1 MPEFPPDQ
9 VTPFVFSDPTGK
21 RWPRLRLILL
31 IGGVLFFLATVLFV
45 QTLFV
50 TPQMNVPFSLRQLKG
65 QLKALQKENP
75 AGQLS
80 ASSLLWQKFGAARQ
94 AAKKLAGTAA
104 AAPPKRLLGKKP
116 PDNEVRLAFYVNGD
130 PYSYASLQEH
140 TAQITHV
147 CPEWMTVVNG
157 LGDLQIDADTR
168 VSKLAANKG
177 ITLMPLL
184 TNLVGDTWQPEAI
197 ENLAHGPAQRQDRF
211 IERVLSVLRSAKA
224 SGVVVDWQQIDPAY
238 KKDITRF
245 IDKFAEALH
254 DDNKELWLCV
264 QPGQDLDYI
273 DFDALGDNVDHFVA
287 MLFDETSDTDPPGP
301 LASRSWFEGWV
312 RALLEGSDTKQWIIA
327 IGSYGY
333 DWTIGGKKAELI
345 SFSEAMSRANDA
357 EIKSVEVNG
366 PSYSPYFYFQDE
378 DKEHAVWFLD
388 AVTFLNQVREV
399 RDQKAGG
406 FALYRLGSEDPAIW
420 DALAVAR
427 DFKFA
432 VENPSSGGLDN
443 QTRQSLE
450 LIKSTDTIADVGD
463 GEIVTVDENRT
474 DGMRKLA
481 VDTDGYLTAKYT
493 KFAEFPTLYH
503 QGAGGEHQVAITFD
517 DGPDPRWTPQ
527 ILDILKAANVKAA
540 FFLVGVNAER
550 YPGLVRRIVNEGHE
564 IGNHTYYHPNL
575 ALCWPEHIRLELNAT
590 QLLLETITGRAT
602 TLFRPPYAADT
613 GPTQLSELA
622 PLKIA
627 EDLNYLVVLENIDPQ
642 DWAKPGADIILR
654 RIKQQRHDGSVI
666 LLHDAGG
673 DRSQTVEAL
682 PKILDWLH
690 TRGDTVVPLSAL
702 LGTTRDAVMPPLQ
715 GDSQSITRFVSSTGF
730 RIFHGI
736 EEFLWAFMI
745 VATTLV
751 VLRTLI
757 VIWLAYRFR
766 RGPKANFAEPISVV
780 MAAYNEE
787 KVIAGTLRTLLA
799 TDYQGE
805 IEVVVVDDGSR
816 DQTAAEVELVAQSES
831 RVRLLQQ
838 DNHGKARAL
847 QRGLAAARYGIVVFI
862 DADTQCQRD
871 TLPRLLEPLVD
882 GRIGAVSGH
891 AKVGNLR
898 TFIARCQALEY
909 TCGFNLDRRAYN
921 RWDCITVVPG
931 AISALRKDAINEAGG
946 LSLETL
952 AEDTDLTLSL
962 HRQRQRIIYVPGAIA
977 WTEAPESMRTLA
989 RQRSRWAY
997 GTLQCLWKHRDM
1009 VFNWNYR
1016 ALGWFSLPSIWFF
1029 QIILVAVTPMVD
1041 LFLLASLPFGV
1052 WNAVLP
1058 FVIIFLAMDVI
1069 LATLACMLER
1079 EPLVRAWR
1087 ILPMRLIYRPMLS
1100 YCIWKAILRAI
1111 KGAWVS
1117 WGKLERTASVPVR
1130 A

>member
-1 MPEFPPDQ
+1 MDDYSGLMPEIPTEG

-31 IGGVLFFLATVLFV
+31 VAGVLFFLGTVLFV

-50 TPQMNVPFSLRQLKG
+50 APQMSVPFSLRQLKG

-80 ASSLLWQKFGAARQ
+80 PSSLLWQKFSAARQ
-94 AAKKLAGTAA
+94 AAKKLGGP
-104 AAPPKRLLGKKP
+104 APTPLPRPRKKSP
-116 PDNEVRLAFYVNGD
+116 NNEVRLAFYTNGD
-130 PYSYASLQEH
+130 PYSYASLEQH
-140 TAQITHV
+140 VSQITHL

-157 LGDLQIDADTR
+157 MGEL
-168 VSKLAANKG
+168 
-177 ITLMPLL
+177 
-184 TNLVGDTWQPEAI
+184 
-197 ENLAHGPAQRQDRF
+197 
-211 IERVLSVLRSAKA
+211 
-224 SGVVVDWQQIDPAY
+224 QIDPAY
-238 KKDITRF
+238 KKDITGF
-245 IDKFAEALH
+245 IDKFADALH

-264 QPGQDLDYI
+264 QPGQELDYI
-273 DFDALGDNVDHFVA
+273 DFNTLADNVDRFVA
-287 MLFDETSDTDPPGP
+287 MLFDETSETDPPGP

-312 RALLEGSDTKQWIIA
+312 RALLEGSDPKQWIIA

-357 EIKSVEVNG
+357 EIKSVGVSG

-388 AVTFLNQVREV
+388 VVTFLNQLRAVRE
-399 RDQKAGG
+399 QKAGG

-420 DALAVAR
+420 DALSVPR
-427 DFKFA
+427 DFK
-432 VENPSSGGLDN
+432 LDN
-443 QTRQSLE
+443 QTRQALE
-450 LIKSTDTIADVGD
+450 VIPSSDTIADVGD
-463 GEIVTVDENRT
+463 GEIVTVDEDRS

-481 VDTDGYLTAKYT
+481 LDGDGYLTAKYV

-517 DGPDPRWTPQ
+517 DGPDPRWTPK

-575 ALCWPEHIRLELNAT
+575 ALCWPEHVRLELNAT

-642 DWAKPGADIILR
+642 DWAKPGADIILQ

-682 PKILDWLH
+682 PRILDWLH
-690 TRGDTVVPLSAL
+690 TRGDTVVPLSTL
-702 LGTTRDAVMPPLQ
+702 LGTTRDAVMPPVQ
-715 GDSQSITRFVSSTGF
+715 GNAQSLTRLVSSTGF
-730 RIFHGI
+730 RVYHSI
-736 EEFLWAFMI
+736 EQFLWAFMI
-745 VATTLV
+745 VATALV
-751 VLRTLI
+751 VIRTLI

-766 RGPKANFAEPISVV
+766 RGPKTDFAEPISVV
-780 MAAYNEE
+780 VAAYNEE
-787 KVIAGTLRTLLA
+787 KVIAETLRTLLA
-799 TDYQGE
+799 TDYKGE

-816 DQTAAEVELVAQSES
+816 DQTAAEVERVAANES

-838 DNHGKARAL
+838 ENRGKARAL
-847 QRGLAAARYGIVVFI
+847 QRGLAAARHGIVVFI
-862 DADTQCQRD
+862 DADTQCQSD
-871 TLPRLLEPLVD
+871 TLPRLLEPFAD
-882 GRIGAVSGH
+882 ARIGAVSGH

-898 TFIARCQALEY
+898 TFIARCLALE
-909 TCGFNLDRRAYN
+909 C
-921 RWDCITVVPG
+921 
-931 AISALRKDAINEAGG
+931 
-946 LSLETL
+946 
-952 AEDTDLTLSL
+952 
-962 HRQRQRIIYVPGAIA
+962 
-977 WTEAPESMRTLA
+977 
-989 RQRSRWAY
+989 
-997 GTLQCLWKHRDM
+997 
-1009 VFNWNYR
+1009 
-1016 ALGWFSLPSIWFF
+1016 
-1029 QIILVAVTPMVD
+1029 
-1041 LFLLASLPFGV
+1041 
-1052 WNAVLP
+1052 
-1058 FVIIFLAMDVI
+1058 
-1069 LATLACMLER
+1069 
-1079 EPLVRAWR
+1079 
-1087 ILPMRLIYRPMLS
+1087 RP
-1100 YCIWKAILRAI
+1100 R
-1111 KGAWVS
+1111 
-1117 WGKLERTASVPVR
+1117 
-1130 A
+1130 

>member
-1 MPEFPPDQ
+1 MPEYPPEQ

-31 IGGVLFFLATVLFV
+31 ITGVLLFLGTVLFV

-50 TPQMNVPFSLRQLKG
+50 APQMNVPFSLRQLKG

-80 ASSLLWQKFGAARQ
+80 PASLLWQKFGQARQ
-94 AAKKLAGTAA
+94 AAKKLAGTA
-104 AAPPKRLLGKKP
+104 PTPSPRPRKKP
-116 PDNEVRLAFYVNGD
+116 PDNEVRLAFYINGD
-130 PYSYASLQEH
+130 PYSYVSLQQH
-140 TAQITHV
+140 ADKITHV
-147 CPEWMTVVNG
+147 CPEWMTVIDG
-157 LGDLQIDADTR
+157 LGDVQVDADTR
-168 VSKLAANKG
+168 VSKLAASKG
-177 ITLMPLL
+177 IAVMPLL
-184 TNLVGDTWQPEAI
+184 TNQVGDTWQPEAI
-197 ENLAHGPAQRQDRF
+197 ENLAHGPAQRRDQF
-211 IERVLSVLRSAKA
+211 IERVLSVLRNAKA

-238 KKDITRF
+238 KKDITKF
-245 IDKFAEALH
+245 IDKFADALH

-264 QPGQDLDYI
+264 QPGQELDYV
-273 DFDALGDNVDHFVA
+273 DFDALADNVDRFVA

-312 RALLEGSDTKQWIIA
+312 RALLEGSNPKQWIIA

-333 DWTIGGKKAELI
+333 DWAIGGKKGELI
-345 SFSEAMSRANDA
+345 AFAEAMSRANDA
-357 EIKSVEVNG
+357 EIKSADVQG

-406 FALYRLGSEDPAIW
+406 FAVYRLGSEDPAIW
-420 DALAVAR
+420 DALSVPR
-427 DFKFA
+427 DFKLDNPTRQA
-432 VENPSSGGLDN
+432 LEIIPSS
-443 QTRQSLE
+443 
-450 LIKSTDTIADVGD
+450 DTIADVGD
-463 GEIVTVDENRT
+463 GEIVTVDENRM
-474 DGMRKLA
+474 DGTRKLA
-481 VDTDGYLTAKYT
+481 VDADGYLTAKYV

-517 DGPDPRWTPQ
+517 DGPDPRWTPK

-550 YPGLVRRIVNEGHE
+550 YPGLVRRIVDEGHE

-602 TLFRPPYAADT
+602 TLFRPPYAADSS
-613 GPTQLSELA
+613 PTQLTDLA

-682 PKILDWLH
+682 PHILDWLH
-690 TRGDTVVPLSAL
+690 TRGDTVVPLSTL

-715 GDSQSITRFVSSTGF
+715 ANGQSLTRFVSSTGF
-730 RIFHGI
+730 RIYHSI
-736 EEFLWAFMI
+736 EQFLWAFMI
-745 VATTLV
+745 VATALV
-751 VLRTLI
+751 VVRTLI

-766 RGPKANFAEPISVV
+766 RGPKTDFAEPVSVV
-780 MAAYNEE
+780 MAAYNEG
-787 KVIAGTLRTLLA
+787 KVIAETLRTLLT
-799 TDYQGE
+799 TDYKGE

-816 DQTAAEVELVAQSES
+816 DQTAAEVERFAGSELP
-831 RVRLLQQ
+831 VRLLQQ
-838 DNHGKARAL
+838 ENHGKARAL
-847 QRGLAAARYGIVVFI
+847 QRGLAAARHGIIVFI

-871 TLPRLLEPLVD
+871 TLPRLLEPFAD
-882 GRIGAVSGH
+882 ARIGAVSGH

-921 RWDCITVVPG
+921 RWNCITVVPG
-931 AISALRKDAINEAGG
+931 AISAVRKDAINEAGG
-946 LSLETL
+946 LSLQTL
-952 AEDTDLTLSL
+952 AEDTDLTLAL
-962 HRQRQRIIYVPGAIA
+962 HRQRQRIVYVPGAIA
-977 WTEAPESMRTLA
+977 WTEAPETVRTLA

-1016 ALGWFSLPSIWFF
+1016 ALGWFSLPNIWFF

-1041 LFLLASLPFGV
+1041 LFLIASLPFGA

-1058 FVIIFLAMDVI
+1058 FIIIFLAMDVI
-1069 LATLACMLER
+1069 LATLACLLER
-1079 EPLVRAWR
+1079 EPIIRAWR